1 MTLYPDE
8 LQNTDGTITQLT
20 NEELRSL
27 LKEKDQELET
37 LKTSHAAP
45 EDSWKSTY
53 ELISSLEKYKTEEV
67 LFYAAQILS
76 EEMGSKDVA
85 IYTVANREY
94 ARLYSSTSKEAR
106 RLGNSIKYVA
116 MGELYDDL
124 KAGRIYVNEL
134 KDPERPALSIA
145 VHAEEDIRVILM
157 FWDVSDDKHG
167 VSPIQRLTVIETLL
181 QRTILRAS
189 RYMSNFRRK
198 NYLEG
203 TNVLNE
209 KTFRVLLKAF
219 LDAKEKGLTEC
230 VLVEFEMGYRDYKSI
245 SLEVSCKIRLTDY
258 MGVLNGGKFYILL
271 ANTDIKS
278 ANIVLERFQSIG
290 FKSAIKDLQY
300 KDIE

>member
-8 LQNTDGTITQLT
+8 AQNTDGTIMQLT
-20 NEELRSL
+20 TEELQSL
-27 LKEKDQELET
+27 LKEKDQEIET
-37 LKTSHAAP
+37 LKSRLAAP

-53 ELISSLEKYKTEEV
+53 EIISSLEKYKTEEV
-67 LFYAAQILS
+67 LFYAAQILA

-94 ARLYSSTSKEAR
+94 ARLYSSTSQEAR
-106 RLGNSIKYVA
+106 KLGNSIKYVE
-116 MGELYDDL
+116 MGELYDDM
-124 KAGRIYVNEL
+124 KAGRIYVNETN
-134 KDPERPALSIA
+134 DPKRPALARA
-145 VHAEEDIRVILM
+145 VYAEEDIRVILM
-157 FWDVSDDKHG
+157 FWDVSDEKHG

-181 QRTILRAS
+181 QRIILRAS

-219 LDAKEKGLTEC
+219 LDAKKKGLTEC

-245 SLEVSCKIRLTDY
+245 SPEVACKIRLTDY

-271 ANTDIKS
+271 ANTDMKS
-278 ANIVLERFQSIG
+278 AEIVLERFRSIG
-290 FKSAIKDLQY
+290 FRSEIKDLEY
-300 KDIE
+300 KDI